1 MASKI
6 KINSTNAHNLKVLAD
21 YCDVNET
28 LKNISQR
35 WKMSLLYNITNGVQ
49 HFSQLKKAFPTLS
62 DQVLGKRLGELVTE
76 GLVNKS
82 CISDTTPQ
90 QTLYTPTCKGNALI
104 QIILELQRW
113 GNKDWSHIRQQ
124 CCG

>member
-6 KINSTNAHNLKVLAD
+6 KTSSTNAHNLKVLAD

-35 WKMSLLYNITNGVQ
+35 WKMSLLYNITNGIQ
-49 HFSQLKKAFPTLS
+49 HFGQLKKAFPTLS
-62 DQVLGKRLGELVTE
+62 DQILSKRLGELVAE
-76 GLVNKS
+76 GLANKS
-82 CISDTTPQ
+82 CISDTIPQ

-104 QIILELQRW
+104 RIILELQRW
-113 GNKDWSHIRQQ
+113 GNKDWPHIQQQ